1 MKRAYSRVLLVLPLL
16 AALFPGVSAAQSG
29 VTDLTSGDSA
39 VGLGARSTVT
49 MGGRL
54 YFPWCGSSGC
64 ELWRTDGT
72 ASGTVLVRDIEPGP
86 GSSTPSGL
94 TVIGSTLYFA
104 AFDSTNGR
112 ELWRS
117 DGTSAGTVLV
127 RNIASGSASSSPSHL
142 VALGTSLIFSAYE
155 SASVG
160 VELWGS
166 NGTTA
171 GTTRILD
178 IYSGATSSSP
188 EELTSALGFIYFSAE
203 HAVYGRELWRTNGT
217 AAGTI
222 IVSDIVPGAGWS
234 DPHHLTAFGASLA
247 FAAHSASTGN
257 ELYTSDISGTRVVR
271 DIFAGTGSSD
281 PSELTINGSL
291 LYFSAK
297 DASAGQELWRSDG
310 SEAGTTRV
318 KDIRAGAAGS
328 FPRGLRMSGSL
339 LFFAADDGATGNEL
353 WKSDGADAGTARVK
367 DLWTGVG
374 PSSPT
379 GFAVT
384 SWGVV
389 FSARGT
395 EGGAGLYRS
404 NGTAEGTTFVL
415 PTATSTFGEVDQTM
429 PLGVGLVVSAFS
441 ASSPFN
447 RLTFLSDQALLGP
460 TLSVSDTSVAE
471 GESGNSLLAFT
482 VSLSIA
488 STSDVTVN
496 YATSAGT
503 AAAGTDYT
511 EASGSFVIPAGST
524 SKKVMV
530 VVKGDNNVESSETV
544 TFTLTNPAGA
554 ALTAASTAVGTI
566 TNDDPAIAATTVTQ
580 YRLYHDGTKEHL
592 YTTDLNEYNV
602 LGTRGWTQE
611 GVAYRMLTNGI
622 YNGVATIP
630 LFRLYHPGIQQHHWT
645 TDSNEATTLGS
656 NPAWFYEGTIGY
668 LLPSQVSGSVALYRM
683 SLANPPIHLWTTD
696 QNEYTVLATRG
707 WTQEGI
713 IGYVIP

>member
-1 MKRAYSRVLLVLPLL
+1 MNRAHSRFPVVLFLAVLLPGL
-16 AALFPGVSAAQSG
+16 ATAQTG
-29 VTDLTSGDSA
+29 VTDLTSGDSG
-39 VGLGARSTVT
+39 VGLGARSAVT
-49 MGGRL
+49 MGGFL
-54 YFPWCGSSGC
+54 YFPWCGSQGC

-72 ASGTVLVRDIEPGP
+72 AAGTAIVRDIEPGS

-104 AFDSTNGR
+104 AYDTTNGR
-112 ELWRS
+112 ELWKS

-127 RNIASGSASSSPSHL
+127 RNIASGATSSSPSGL
-142 VALGTSLIFSAYE
+142 VALGSGLIFSAYE
-155 SASVG
+155 SASFG
-160 VELWGS
+160 TELWGS

-188 EELTSALGFIYFSAE
+188 EELTAALGFIYFSAE

-234 DPHHLTAFGASLA
+234 DPHHLTAFGSSLA
-247 FAAHSASTGN
+247 FTAHSASTGN
-257 ELYTSDISGTRVVR
+257 ELYTSDIAGTRVVR
-271 DIFAGTGSSD
+271 DIFSGTGSSD
-281 PSELTINGSL
+281 PAELTVNGSL

-310 SEAGTTRV
+310 SESGTTRV
-318 KDIRAGAAGS
+318 KDIRSGATGS
-328 FPRGLRMSGSL
+328 SPRGLRMSGTL
-339 LFFAADDGATGNEL
+339 LFFAADDGLAGNEL
-353 WKSDGADAGTARVK
+353 WKSDGTDAGTSRVK
-367 DLWTGVG
+367 DLWTGAS

-379 GFAVT
+379 GIAVT
-384 SWGVV
+384 SWGVI

-404 NGTAEGTTFVL
+404 NGTSEGTTFVT
-415 PTATSTFGEVDQTM
+415 PTTTSTFGEVDQTV
-429 PLGVGLVVSAFS
+429 PHGTGLVVSAFS
-441 ASSPFN
+441 SSSPFN
-447 RLTFLSDQALLGP
+447 RLTFLSDQVLLGP
-460 TLSVSDTSVAE
+460 TVSVSDASVAE
-471 GESGNSLLAFT
+471 GDSGNSLLAFT
-482 VSLSIA
+482 VNLSIA
-488 STSDVTVN
+488 STSSVTVN

-503 AAAGTDYT
+503 AAAGADYT
-511 EASGSFVIPAGST
+511 ETSGSFVIPAGST
-524 SKKVMV
+524 SKKVLV
-530 VVKGDNNVESSETV
+530 VVKGDSSVEPNETV

-554 ALTAASTAVGTI
+554 ALTTGSTATGTI
-566 TNDDPAIAATTVTQ
+566 TNDDPAAAATPVTQ

-622 YNGVATIP
+622 YQGVATIP

-668 LLPSQVSGSVALYRM
+668 LLPTQVPGSVALYRM
-683 SLANPPIHLWTTD
+683 ALANPPIHLWTTD
-696 QNEYTVLATRG
+696 QNEYDTLATRG
-707 WTQEGI
+707 WTKEGI
-713 IGYVIP
+713 VGYVVP